1 VELVA
6 QLIIW
11 HANRFINH
19 WNMFTMQ
26 EGCAAAA
33 VAAADDDDDDDDD
46 VLLNFT
52 HS

>member
-1 VELVA
+1 MELVA

-11 HANRFINH
+11 HVNHFINH

-26 EGCAAAA
+26 EGCASAD
-33 VAAADDDDDDDDD
+33 ADDEDDDD

>member
-6 QLIIW
+6 QLIMW

-26 EGCAAAA
+26 KCCAA
-33 VAAADDDDDDDDD
+33 AAADDDDEDDD
-46 VLLNFT
+46 VLLNFM